1 MTTESIIDAILSG
14 DMNNAGDQF
23 EQELGSRI
31 SDALDAKRVEV
42 GGHMGFD
49 QPIEEP
55 EEAST
60 EVEASTEDLE
70 Q

>member
-14 DMNNAGDQF
+14 DMNNASDQF

-49 QPIEEP
+49 QEFDRPIEEP
-55 EEAST
+55 EE
-60 EVEASTEDLE
+60 VSTEDLE